1 MAPTHQY
8 HVARVQSEP
17 TPINLN
23 QHPASHA
30 HRVFMVPTHPNKPA
44 THAQLERTTIN
55 LNQTHLHLVKYVQ
68 QVFTAPPLLNQPATL
83 VLLVATTTKSN
94 QLLPVPAIYVL

>member
-8 HVARVQSEP
+8 HVARVQLEP
-17 TPINLN
+17 TPIKPN
-23 QHPASHA
+23 QYRVFHA
-30 HRVFMVPTHPNKPA
+30 HKVFMVPTHPNKTA

-55 LNQTHLHLVKYVQ
+55 LNQTHLHLVKYAQ

-83 VLLVATTTKSN
+83 VLLAPTTTKSN
-94 QLLPVPAIYVL
+94 QLLPVPAHYVL